1 MESVIF
7 AIIARIAE
15 AWAERDSLGFDE
27 AVAKVWDVVKADFK
41 KADGTDYTLA
51 EIHIAAASARLPWQR
66 VLARADAELA
76 VSDPTEH
83 AETGATAEALRAPLP
98 PGVSP
103 TGTGPGPGKVDE

>member
-1 MESVIF
+1 LESVIF

-27 AVAKVWDVVKADFK
+27 AVGQVWEAVRADLK

-51 EIHIAAASARLPWQR
+51 EIQIAAAAARLPWQR

-76 VSDPTEH
+76 ASDPTEH
-83 AETGATAEALRAPLP
+83 AETGATAEALRSPLP
-98 PGVSP
+98 PGVAP